1 MTAAL
6 LSLLDLLT
14 QALPG
19 VKGAG
24 VTIKIAVTFAL
35 VEVKRT
41 SLGHAEVSAYEGL
54 GAAARQQTKMTQRP
68 ALSSA
73 LEHSI
78 A

>member
-35 VEVKRT
+35 VSVIVVGVWLLRRGNK
-41 SLGHAEVSAYEGL
+41 L
-54 GAAARQQTKMTQRP
+54 K
-68 ALSSA
+68 
-73 LEHSI
+73 
-78 A
+78 

>member
-24 VTIKIAVTFAL
+24 VTIKEVIAVTFAL
-35 VEVKRT
+35 VSVIVVGVWVRRRGNK
-41 SLGHAEVSAYEGL
+41 L
-54 GAAARQQTKMTQRP
+54 K
-68 ALSSA
+68 
-73 LEHSI
+73 
-78 A
+78 

>member
-1 MTAAL
+1 MTAAV

-35 VEVKRT
+35 VSVIVV
-41 SLGHAEVSAYEGL
+41 GGL
-54 GAAARQQTKMTQRP
+54 GAAARQQTKMTTPRYLRHLNIP
-68 ALSSA
+68 LRKADC
-73 LEHSI
+73 
-78 A
+78 